1 MSKWM
6 VNRFTGEISTIS
18 LLIQSIH
25 GIFFLESVHDTTS
38 SRLTINNLWRQGSS
52 DNLRSGSTSIFRR
65 LIAASDQRR
74 ASLVHFFPFHSSKRS
89 SSWASIPR
97 SLFLSS
103 SSIFFRSTAKEAI
116 RFFRILDSPIESRI
130 ESTETD
136 EGNSCEWKRK
146 GKLVRG
152 FRGLRTIS
160 TINIYIY
167 YISTMIARC

>member
-1 MSKWM
+1 M
-6 VNRFTGEISTIS
+6 
-18 LLIQSIH
+18 
-25 GIFFLESVHDTTS
+25 HDTTS

-130 ESTETD
+130 ESRD
-136 EGNSCEWKRK
+136 GRR
-146 GKLVRG
+146 KLVRMEKKG
-152 FRGLRTIS
+152 KTCTRIS
-160 TINIYIY
+160 RAQNDFNYKYIYIIY
-167 YISTMIARC
+167 PR

>member
-1 MSKWM
+1 M
-6 VNRFTGEISTIS
+6 
-18 LLIQSIH
+18 
-25 GIFFLESVHDTTS
+25 HDTTS